1 MCLACSLMSRQSAA
15 PNRRSVLR
23 AAAVLAG
30 SPLLGAVLP
39 VSASAQVA
47 RAAPPVVI
55 IAGNLWDGV
64 ADAPRGPAEILVENG
79 RIAAIAPNVGRP
91 SGAQVVSLPGRMVTP
106 GFIDSHVHVTLRP
119 ELEDKIFDLSSSAKA
134 LLGVEALG
142 TLLDRG
148 FTTVRDTGDMDIHG
162 YTTCDLAR
170 ALAQGQIVGP
180 RLIPSGH
187 LLSAR
192 GGHGDGTP
200 LLGADSRPWQNSLA
214 DGVEEIRRVVR
225 TEISRGAQWI
235 KFAGSGGFSS
245 PADDPSQVTYSQEE
259 MNVMVSTARDLGVPA
274 TLHVYGDEGIRRAL
288 TAGVR
293 AIEHGNLASR
303 ETLQLMEDKGIYLVP
318 TQIAVIRQA
327 RLIDDDA
334 FWQAAAKPPYV
345 RRKYRKYAAQLM
357 EAAANLAASKVKVA
371 FGTDIGTFSFG
382 TNNAG
387 EFAELIANGLSPLRA
402 LKAATSIA
410 AEMLQLPD
418 IGILAVG
425 KTADIV
431 AMPGNPF
438 ERIAVTEQVD
448 FVMQDGVIR
457 KQPTR
462 V

>member
-1 MCLACSLMSRQSAA
+1 
-15 PNRRSVLR
+15 
-23 AAAVLAG
+23 
-30 SPLLGAVLP
+30 
-39 VSASAQVA
+39 
-47 RAAPPVVI
+47 
-55 IAGNLWDGV
+55 
-64 ADAPRGPAEILVENG
+64 
-79 RIAAIAPNVGRP
+79 
-91 SGAQVVSLPGRMVTP
+91 
-106 GFIDSHVHVTLRP
+106 
-119 ELEDKIFDLSSSAKA
+119 
-134 LLGVEALG
+134 
-142 TLLDRG
+142 
-148 FTTVRDTGDMDIHG
+148 MDIHG

>member
-1 MCLACSLMSRQSAA
+1 
-15 PNRRSVLR
+15 
-23 AAAVLAG
+23 
-30 SPLLGAVLP
+30 
-39 VSASAQVA
+39 
-47 RAAPPVVI
+47 
-55 IAGNLWDGV
+55 
-64 ADAPRGPAEILVENG
+64 
-79 RIAAIAPNVGRP
+79 
-91 SGAQVVSLPGRMVTP
+91 
-106 GFIDSHVHVTLRP
+106 
-119 ELEDKIFDLSSSAKA
+119 
-134 LLGVEALG
+134 
-142 TLLDRG
+142 
-148 FTTVRDTGDMDIHG
+148 
-162 YTTCDLAR
+162 
-170 ALAQGQIVGP
+170 
-180 RLIPSGH
+180 
-187 LLSAR
+187 
-192 GGHGDGTP
+192 
-200 LLGADSRPWQNSLA
+200 
-214 DGVEEIRRVVR
+214 
-225 TEISRGAQWI
+225 
-235 KFAGSGGFSS
+235 
-245 PADDPSQVTYSQEE
+245 
-259 MNVMVSTARDLGVPA
+259 
-274 TLHVYGDEGIRRAL
+274 
-288 TAGVR
+288 
-293 AIEHGNLASR
+293 
-303 ETLQLMEDKGIYLVP
+303 MEDKGIYLVP